1 MFDRAPTLTIN
12 DETFTPDYFERRF
25 AEFAALPHL
34 ADCTGRRY
42 AVCVES
48 PAEWLALCLYLRR
61 YGASVAPLH
70 VNTPLEAAKR
80 TARRL
85 RCDELLFYSAA
96 KSLSIAP
103 RKAGTPSRDSD
114 FPARTGDLVPVLL
127 QQSSGTTGEPKCVER
142 SWASL
147 DREIASYNA
156 ALGAGAGD
164 RALIACPATHSYGLV
179 SGVLAALARG
189 AHPIVLANINPKY
202 VIRRA
207 LETSQQILYAS
218 PTLLNVMVQLL
229 ADRRIPC
236 AVMTSGAP
244 MHGTGFS
251 ALLKHCARVLQ
262 QYGCSEVGCI
272 SLAADAAQSPADLGT
287 PLEHLAVSAG
297 ADRSCFEEI
306 RVLAD
311 GRAVDTRD
319 LGYFAGGRLQ
329 FAGRMDDTINVAG
342 VNVYP
347 LEVEEV
353 VLEFPGI
360 SEAVVYKRG
369 DAYAG
374 ERVCVKFVAATSV
387 DTAQL
392 RRFCA
397 ANLSPFAVPLEMDQ
411 VDAIER
417 LASGKVNRRAL
428 SGALHSSANADTA

>member
-34 ADCTGRRY
+34 ADCSGRRY

-61 YGASVAPLH
+61 YDASVAPLH
-70 VNTPLEAAKR
+70 SNTPLEAAKR

-85 RCDELLFYSAA
+85 RCDELLYYSA
-96 KSLSIAP
+96 STSVCVAP
-103 RKAGTPSRDSD
+103 GSA
-114 FPARTGDLVPVLL
+114 PAARGVLV
-127 QQSSGTTGEPKCVER
+127 QQSSGTTGEPKSVER
-142 SWASL
+142 TWDSL
-147 DREIASYNA
+147 DREIDSYNA
-156 ALGAGAGD
+156 ALGDRAGEV
-164 RALIACPATHSYGLV
+164 ALIACPVTHSYGLV
-179 SGVLAALARG
+179 SGVLAALSRG
-189 AHPIVLANINPKY
+189 ARPVVLANINPKY

-207 LETSQQILYAS
+207 LEASDQLLYAS

-244 MHGTGFS
+244 MHTAGFT
-251 ALLKHCARVLQ
+251 ALVRHCARVLQ

-272 SLAADAAQSPADLGT
+272 SLTPDAAQGPGDLGV

-297 ADRSCFEEI
+297 TDRSALEEI
-306 RVLAD
+306 RVLV
-311 GRAVDTRD
+311 GGKAVDTRD
-319 LGYFAGGRLQ
+319 LGYFADGRLQ

-342 VNVYP
+342 VNVDP

-374 ERVCVKFVAATSV
+374 ERVCVKFVAETSV

-397 ANLSPFAVPLEMDQ
+397 ANLSPFAVPLEPTFS
-411 VDAIER
+411 
-417 LASGKVNRRAL
+417 SGSRTAKSTVVCSRSRPRRR
-428 SGALHSSANADTA
+428 S

>member
-34 ADCTGRRY
+34 ADCGGRRY

-48 PAEWLALCLYLRR
+48 PAEWLSLCLYLRR
-61 YGASVAPLH
+61 YDASVAPLH
-70 VNTPLEAAKR
+70 WNTPLEAAKR

-85 RCDELLFYSAA
+85 RCDELLFYSA
-96 KSLSIAP
+96 STSVPIAP
-103 RKAGTPSRDSD
+103 GATRGGR
-114 FPARTGDLVPVLL
+114 GVLV
-127 QQSSGTTGEPKCVER
+127 QQSSGTTGEPKSVER
-142 SWASL
+142 TWDSL
-147 DREIASYNA
+147 ARELASYNA
-156 ALGAGAGD
+156 ALGDAAGET
-164 RALIACPATHSYGLV
+164 ALIACPVTHSYGLI

-189 AHPIVLANINPKY
+189 ARPVVLANINPKY

-207 LETSQQILYAS
+207 LEASSQLLYAS
-218 PTLLNVMVQLL
+218 PTLLNVMIQLL
-229 ADRRIPC
+229 ADRKIPC

-244 MHGTGFS
+244 LHGACFTD
-251 ALLKHCARVLQ
+251 LVRRCARVLQ

-272 SLAADAAQSPADLGT
+272 SLTPDAAQASGDLGI
-287 PLEHLAVSAG
+287 PLEHLSVSAG
-297 ADRSCFEEI
+297 VDRSALGEI
-306 RVLAD
+306 RVLVD
-311 GRAVDTRD
+311 DRVVDTRD
-319 LGYFAGGRLQ
+319 LGYFADGRLQ

-360 SEAVVYKRG
+360 SDAVVYKRG

-374 ERVCVKFVAATSV
+374 ERVCVKFVAETSV

-411 VDAIER
+411 VDAIDR
-417 LASGKVNRRAL
+417 LANGKVNRRAL
-428 SGALHSSANADTA
+428 SGAPATTAVSADRA

>member
-70 VNTPLEAAKR
+70 ANTPLEAAKR

-96 KSLSIAP
+96 TSLSIAP
-103 RKAGTPSRDSD
+103 ETTRRRHGV
-114 FPARTGDLVPVLL
+114 LV

-164 RALIACPATHSYGLV
+164 RALIACPVTHSYGLV

-207 LETSQQILYAS
+207 LETSEQILYAS

-244 MHGTGFS
+244 MHGAGFS

-306 RVLAD
+306 RVLTD

-417 LASGKVNRRAL
+417 LANGKVNRRAL
-428 SGALHSSANADTA
+428 SGALHSSATADTA